1 MTRPLTVPFD
11 ETLDVQIAA
20 ARARNVIP
28 PEQFYGQLPAEKRAQ
43 AFTVSGLARLDQIQ
57 AVADAMAQAQAR
69 GDTFADFQQWAEQQS
84 WVLPRHRLEVIYRNA
99 VQTSYMAGHWRHFEE
114 YAKLR
119 PYLMYDAINDSRTR
133 PHHLALDG
141 VIKPVGDVFWQT
153 HSAPAGHNCRCSIR
167 SLDRQEA
174 LERGGI
180 TQNPPTEGGADAGW
194 GYKPTDAFGGL
205 LKSIEQRL
213 NRCNVAFGATLARP
227 QMQQPLWCGDGPARD
242 LLLMQQAWAQRGG
255 QLPEPRA
262 LVLQPMPFVSAEKS
276 FEQFM
281 QALGTEDDV
290 LRVTLPSG
298 DTVQVSDDL
307 FRTLDGRWKIDKRG
321 RDQWLLYL
329 AELIKAPQEVW
340 RLKLAQTEE
349 LYLLGRYQ
357 RGKQRIDAL
366 AVFKRDGDEGLWNEG
381 KTGYVADSDVYLDE
395 KRQLLLK
402 QKAAVRYLE

>member
-28 PEQFYGQLPAEKRAQ
+28 PQEFYGQLPAEKRAQ

-69 GDTFADFQQWAEQQS
+69 GETFADFQQWADKQS
-84 WVLPRHRLEVIYRNA
+84 WALPRHRLEVIYRNA

-194 GYKPTDAFGGL
+194 GYKPTGWSAI
-205 LKSIEQRL
+205 LKRL
-213 NRCNVAFGATLARP
+213 QDEKLAKAHP
-227 QMQQPLWCGDGPARD
+227 VLAEAAR
-242 LLLMQQAWAQRGG
+242 Q
-255 QLPEPRA
+255 
-262 LVLQPMPFVSAEKS
+262 VLEEQPMDGGVPAGAALPGADQAIIAPEKTVGYALNS
-276 FEQFM
+276 THPVGKDKARVFA
-281 QALGTEDDV
+281 ALGFTAENAESLV
-290 LRVTLPSG
+290 AQILELLPTLPA
-298 DTVQVSDDL
+298 T
-307 FRTLDGRWKIDKRG
+307 
-321 RDQWLLYL
+321 
-329 AELIKAPQEVW
+329 
-340 RLKLAQTEE
+340 
-349 LYLLGRYQ
+349 
-357 RGKQRIDAL
+357 
-366 AVFKRDGDEGLWNEG
+366 EG
-381 KTGYVADSDVYLDE
+381 KANQYGKTFNVDVPIVGSLGSGVVRTGWIVETGSVNPRLVTMFVLKE
-395 KRQLLLK
+395 KP
-402 QKAAVRYLE
+402 